1 MRSVSFSTACWPGR
15 AVTDSISTMSEPS
28 AFWDFSVG
36 TYSQPGV
43 ADACLALQDHHGLDV
58 NLLLYC
64 CWVGA
69 SHGAIREADL
79 KRAFEFSATWS
90 ANVVRPLREVRS
102 WMKTTGRQS
111 EGIPRAGCM
120 EVRAD
125 VKAAELA
132 AERLQQIGLESLS
145 EPVTKQPLSADE
157 QLEAAAINLTCYFSL
172 MNLDRGQVSSRDLAT
187 VVAAAIPASNYDAVV
202 VALSTVTAS

>member
-1 MRSVSFSTACWPGR
+1 
-15 AVTDSISTMSEPS
+15 MSEPS
-28 AFWDFSVG
+28 DFWDFSVR

-43 ADACLALQDHHGLDV
+43 ADACLALQDQHGLDV

-69 SHGAIREADL
+69 SRGTIREANL
-79 KRAFEFSATWS
+79 KSVIEFSATWS

-111 EGIPRAGCM
+111 KYIPSADCM

-145 EPVTKQPLSADE
+145 EPAPQPPLSADE
-157 QLEAAAINLTCYFSL
+157 QLEATVLNLTRYVSL
-172 MNLDRGQVSSRDLAT
+172 LILDCGQVSSGDLAT
-187 VVAAAIPASNYDAVV
+187 VVAAAIPASNFDAVV
-202 VALSTVTAS
+202 VALTTVTAS

>member
-1 MRSVSFSTACWPGR
+1 
-15 AVTDSISTMSEPS
+15 MSEPS
-28 AFWDFSVG
+28 GFWDFSVRVYG
-36 TYSQPGV
+36 QPRV
-43 ADACLALQDHHGLDV
+43 ADACLALQDQHGLDV

-69 SHGAIREADL
+69 SRGAIRESDL
-79 KRAFEFSATWS
+79 KSAFEFSAMWS

-111 EGIPRAGCM
+111 ECIPSADCM

-125 VKAAELA
+125 VKATELA

-145 EPVTKQPLSADE
+145 EPAPDRPLSADE
-157 QLEAAAINLTCYFSL
+157 QLEATVINLTCYFSL
-172 MNLDRGQVSSRDLAT
+172 LNLDRGRVSSGDLAT
-187 VVAAAIPASNYDAVV
+187 VVVAAIPASNYDAVV
-202 VALSTVTAS
+202 EALTTVTAS

>member
-1 MRSVSFSTACWPGR
+1 
-15 AVTDSISTMSEPS
+15 MSEPS
-28 AFWDFSVG
+28 DFWDFSVRVYG
-36 TYSQPGV
+36 QPGV

-69 SHGAIREADL
+69 SRGAIREADL
-79 KRAFEFSATWS
+79 KPAFEFSATWS
-90 ANVVRPLREVRS
+90 LNVVRPLREVRS
-102 WMKTTGRQS
+102 WMKTAARQS
-111 EGIPRAGCM
+111 DCIPSADCM

-145 EPVTKQPLSADE
+145 EPAPQQPLCADE
-157 QLEAAAINLTCYFSL
+157 QLEATAINLACYFSL
-172 MNLDRGQVSSRDLAT
+172 MNLDRGQVSSGDLAT
-187 VVAAAIPASNYDAVV
+187 VVVAAIPASNYDTVV
-202 VALSTVTAS
+202 VALTTVPAS